1 MQQVGLFDSGD
12 SSVPHLLARKTDP
25 DTSKFAAVSV
35 NEFSRVH
42 RNMILNALRKYGR
55 MTVDQIA
62 ARTSLMSQ
70 QINKRLPEMD
80 RDGLVRVVTT
90 EDGVAITRP
99 SLSGRP
105 ERVWE
110 AAA

>member
-1 MQQVGLFDSGD
+1 MMQQVGLFESGD

-25 DTSKFAAVSV
+25 DTSKFAAASV

-42 RNMILNALRKYGR
+42 RNMILDALRKFGP

-62 ARTSLMSQ
+62 SRTPLMSQ
-70 QINKRLPEMD
+70 QINKRTVELK
-80 RDGLVRVVTT
+80 RDGHIRVKKDEQGNDVTR
-90 EDGVAITRP
+90 D

-110 AAA
+110 AV